1 MLIESWK
8 IDKIKPYNNHPRVNE
23 LAVAAVAK
31 SIRMFGFRQPI
42 VVDTDGVVLAGHTR
56 LKAASILGM
65 EYVDVDV
72 AIGIERE
79 KLRAFRLVDNAIHE
93 LSRWN
98 KDLLARELEAV
109 RTAGVDVSQMGFDRD
124 TP

>member
-1 MLIESWK
+1 V
-8 IDKIKPYNNHPRVNE
+8 NN

-79 KLRAFRLVDNAIHE
+79 KLRAFRLVDNAIQE
-93 LSRWN
+93 LSYWN
-98 KDLLARELEAV
+98 RGLLVKEIAEVRDL
-109 RTAGVDVSQMGFDRD
+109 GVDISLMGLDRYLD
-124 TP
+124 GRHTNEVQCERVEGDGD